1 MPRYTQVTP
10 TFTPV
15 DYATRIAPLEEY
27 KDEYDKRL
35 DKIEEQGLLADAIGG
50 LIDENT
56 DPELMQVY
64 NDYSTKMQ
72 NTAKNLLDS
81 GDLRSSRQSLLELRR
96 DYANKL
102 LPIQQAF
109 NNRADAAKSFRE
121 QKAKDPTYIGTDP
134 LSHGLKDYMNGK
146 SPDDKSV
153 SGAQLYAMGQ
163 SDAKAASSRRI
174 LRDKWGLDSSLGN
187 QYFSRMIR
195 EGWSQKEIEDALYKL
210 SNGEATEADLKD
222 ASGAVRYLQE
232 ASNRIAS
239 AYKVGDFNDDEK
251 IAQSQAFIMNGL
263 LSGMTYSEDDDT
275 KSYDPAFWDK
285 AEKEKLELK
294 KAKGE
299 FTQDNPELSYSI
311 TPLIN
316 INGKLIRKDDA
327 AETLSWF
334 KSGNTNLDA
343 FSTKRIEDNDSVPK
357 DEKGNPLPYIN
368 SYKTYKK
375 KTYGE
380 DLYELAKSQ
389 GVIDKNLSY
398 NEFKN
403 DINSNKLTINGI
415 IDNLESKI
423 IQNAQMYGEA
433 RGNITDTKYFA
444 KNINDANTTFIND
457 KGKVGNDSLIKDGK
471 GNPVASIPEEDV
483 EYVLPVRASQRKGI
497 RVKSNKDGSVYYI
510 NPSAFY
516 GSAVVIPTTG
526 GGYATIPLS
535 DAINYYYIAID
546 NGDNETA
553 HYLRGEIMDQLA
565 VYTRNRVKTQSST
578 DSKI

>member
-10 TFTPV
+10 TFAPV
-15 DYATRIAPLEEY
+15 DYATRIAPLEQY

-72 NTAKNLLDS
+72 NTAKDLLDS

-102 LPIQQAF
+102 LPIRQAF
-109 NNRADAAKSFRE
+109 NNRAEAAKSFRE

-134 LSHGLKDYMNGK
+134 LSHGLKDYINGK
-146 SPDDKSV
+146 SPNDKSV

-210 SNGEATEADLKD
+210 SNGTATEADLKD

-232 ASNRIAS
+232 AGNRIAN
-239 AYKVGDFNDDEK
+239 AYKIADFNDDEK

-285 AEKEKLELK
+285 AEKTKLDLEKARREAVEDGGNDLPYTLVPLTEVADLKGVSQAKDDLSFLGRMKADPSKVMQEMKFAGPQAPGIGKQNSEPVTSYPNFDKIARLAKKYNVDLEGYVTNQNGKYIINNSSKLE
-294 KAKGE
+294 
-299 FTQDNPELSYSI
+299 D
-311 TPLIN
+311 LID
-316 INGKLIRKDDA
+316 R
-327 AETLSWF
+327 
-334 KSGNTNLDA
+334 
-343 FSTKRIEDNDSVPK
+343 
-357 DEKGNPLPYIN
+357 
-368 SYKTYKK
+368 
-375 KTYGE
+375 
-380 DLYELAKSQ
+380 
-389 GVIDKNLSY
+389 
-398 NEFKN
+398 
-403 DINSNKLTINGI
+403 
-415 IDNLESKI
+415 
-423 IQNAQMYGEA
+423 
-433 RGNITDTKYFA
+433 
-444 KNINDANTTFIND
+444 
-457 KGKVGNDSLIKDGK
+457 
-471 GNPVASIPEEDV
+471 VASIAHQEASINIPVYNTTKDDNLINQINKRSITSKDVKKENKHGIAEYTGEELPSGGTFRLNPYMKGSDV
-483 EYVLPVRASQRKGI
+483 YYEYVVRNSKGDYDVYHIGPDSVDSTVAGTLNGKSITYTEYWLKQYRDAMSEASS
-497 RVKSNKDGSVYYI
+497 VKNNPEKYREVI
-510 NPSAFY
+510 NRANTARHNAMVLAY
-516 GSAVVIPTTG
+516 GSAEQKAKVRST
-526 GGYATIPLS
+526 
-535 DAINYYYIAID
+535 
-546 NGDNETA
+546 
-553 HYLRGEIMDQLA
+553 
-565 VYTRNRVKTQSST
+565 T
-578 DSKI
+578 DSKL

>member
-15 DYATRIAPLEEY
+15 DYATRIAPLEQY

-56 DPELMQVY
+56 DKELMDTY
-64 NDYSTKMQ
+64 RDYSNRMQ
-72 NTAKNLLDS
+72 QTAKDLLDS

-102 LPIQQAF
+102 VPIQQAF
-109 NNRADAAKSFRE
+109 NNRAEAAKSYRE

-210 SNGEATEADLKD
+210 SNGTATEADLKD

-239 AYKVGDFNDDEK
+239 AYKIGDFNDDEK

-285 AEKEKLELK
+285 AEKAKLDLEKARRESISDGGDDLPYTLVPLTEMADLK
-294 KAKGE
+294 GVSNAKDDLSFLGKMKADP
-299 FTQDNPELSYSI
+299 TQVMQEMKSVGPQAPGIGKQQSEPIVSYPNFDKIIRLAKKYNVDLDGYGVTNQNGRYIINDSSKLDDLIDRVAAIAHQEASINIPVYNTTKDDNLVNQINKRSI
-311 TPLIN
+311 TSKDIKKENKRGIAEYTGEELPSGGTFRLNPYMKGNDVYYEYVVRNSKGDYDVYHVGPDSIDSTVAGT
-316 INGKLIRKDDA
+316 INGKSITYTEYWLRQYKDSIKNR
-327 AETLSWF
+327 E
-334 KSGNTNLDA
+334 
-343 FSTKRIEDNDSVPK
+343 
-357 DEKGNPLPYIN
+357 Y
-368 SYKTYKK
+368 
-375 KTYGE
+375 
-380 DLYELAKSQ
+380 
-389 GVIDKNLSY
+389 DK
-398 NEFKN
+398 
-403 DINSNKLTINGI
+403 
-415 IDNLESKI
+415 
-423 IQNAQMYGEA
+423 
-433 RGNITDTKYFA
+433 
-444 KNINDANTTFIND
+444 ANTAMHNAMI
-457 KGKVGNDSLIKDGK
+457 L
-471 GNPVASIPEEDV
+471 A
-483 EYVLPVRASQRKGI
+483 
-497 RVKSNKDGSVYYI
+497 
-510 NPSAFY
+510 Y
-516 GSAVVIPTTG
+516 GSAEQKAKVRST
-526 GGYATIPLS
+526 
-535 DAINYYYIAID
+535 
-546 NGDNETA
+546 
-553 HYLRGEIMDQLA
+553 
-565 VYTRNRVKTQSST
+565 T
-578 DSKI
+578 DSKL